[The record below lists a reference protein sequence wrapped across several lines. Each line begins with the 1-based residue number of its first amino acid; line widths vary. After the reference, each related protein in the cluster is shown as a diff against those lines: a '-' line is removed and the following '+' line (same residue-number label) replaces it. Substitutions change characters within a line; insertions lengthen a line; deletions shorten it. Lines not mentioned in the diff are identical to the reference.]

1 MASNNMSMRIVF
13 DNSPMVIEETK
24 KQVKKGLVSWGTIA
38 EGYAKEDAAVNT
50 GRMRNSITWAIKG
63 QQSPPNTNKN
73 SQGGADAAPDDY
85 RTLSTPAEGEVY
97 VGTNV
102 EYAPGQELHDMVHRS
117 GKAHFLRDAIAKHI
131 DEYKAAMEAALK
143 GE

>member
-63 QQSPPNTNKN
+63 QQSPPNTNKT
-73 SQGGADAAPDDY
+73 SQGGADAAPVLINRATISASVFIAD
-85 RTLSTPAEGEVY
+85 LLAVPAVILGLVAVQKTCYFNGEFVFL
-97 VGTNV
+97 VI
-102 EYAPGQELHDMVHRS
+102 PLLHDLASFYYSPMC
-117 GKAHFLRDAIAKHI
+117 L
-131 DEYKAAMEAALK
+131 
-143 GE
+143 